1 MAASSDQCFRSE
13 VFSRYCPLN
22 PGVKPYL
29 PGITISKDH
38 SFVKKMDDWKSAHG
52 RKRKDELTPPVIR
65 EHPGNPLA
73 VIEGSDKID
82 YVMTDKNHGG
92 RYFADELAQRQASD
106 LCWDLGDGVAGQ
118 LGVHPTY
125 LSCVIMVPTD
135 GTQVNYRYDK
145 SVYASAYTRQSSA
158 KVAKEQLPKTIK
170 GTTLQE
176 VVNEVM
182 NSDMVV
188 QSIRKNIGYYEL
200 STNDRFENL
209 SDQKLGE
216 LLAVDANHLSGTD
229 DISLSPLFV
238 QKIVKTEYEP
248 RPDGSSVTYPLFDY
262 GFGKMFNESN
272 ILKKNPVCRLSKF
285 RKGRS
290 VRFYRRV
297 GMACPSFLGVG
308 GTLALQDE
316 DELDERDRILKDNQ
330 EYQMERMQM
339 RGITP
344 YEKTKTYATGSFDL
358 VYNTG
363 NKDAAPKKKVAH
375 FQLFTKTKLDHR
387 AVLPFVLVLEMIKSE
402 LVTYLAL
409 ICIIHHQMNN
419 PQSCRFESGDVK
431 PGDATISMYQRLVET
446 LFPCSAWWGDGTI
459 VSGDKWKMTTKMV
472 LSRQPTFLSSTE
484 KSTEEVLDITGADE
498 RTKTK
503 WNKITGTLRENGQF
517 RHYLFLPVM
526 ESKSLTFTQDDR
538 VFCTNNRSRI
548 LKDDQVKKL
557 FEHRFERTK
566 GPLPRT
572 VVSAV
577 VYLGALE
584 KPKDDF
590 KVTRMTL
597 DLQQPCNTLL
607 KAETIRIFRIVND
620 NTGEQE
626 PEYDVKINGY
636 VEALRISAFRN
647 NEVLSTS
654 NIEEYLKRLNLPENE
669 KADVMRCFE
678 DQEALEETREFHGE
692 CEGSQKN
699 WDGEEPSAKKAR
711 LSDDN

>member
-13 VFSRYCPLN
+13 FFSRYCPLN

-38 SFVKKMDDWKSAHG
+38 SFVKKMDDWKIAHG
-52 RKRKDELTPPVIR
+52 GKRNDELTPPVIR

-73 VIEGSDKID
+73 VIEGSDNID
-82 YVMTDKNHGG
+82 YVLTDKNHGG
-92 RYFADELAQRQASD
+92 RYFADELAQRQALS
-106 LCWDLGDGVAGQ
+106 LCWDLGDGVAAQ
-118 LGVHPTY
+118 LGVHPLY
-125 LSCVIMVPTD
+125 FSCVIMLPTD
-135 GTQVNYRYDK
+135 GTQTNYRYDK
-145 SVYASAYTRQSSA
+145 SVYTNAYMRQSSA
-158 KVAKEQLPKTIK
+158 KVAKEQLPETIK
-170 GTTLQE
+170 GTTLHE

-188 QSIRKNIGYYEL
+188 QTIRKNIGYYEL

-209 SDQKLGE
+209 SNQKLRE
-216 LLAVDANHLSGTD
+216 LLDVDANHLSGTD

-238 QKIVKTEYEP
+238 QKIRKTEYEP

-262 GFGKMFNESN
+262 GFGKLFNESN
-272 ILKKNPVCRLSKF
+272 ILTGRVCRLTKF
-285 RKGRS
+285 RKGKS
-290 VRFYRRV
+290 VKFYRRV
-297 GMACPSFLGVG
+297 GLACPSFLSVG

-316 DELDERDRILKDNQ
+316 DELEERDRILKDNQ
-330 EYQMERMQM
+330 EYQIERMQM
-339 RGITP
+339 RGLTP
-344 YEKTKTYATGSFDL
+344 YEKSKTYATGSFDL

-363 NKDAAPKKKVAH
+363 SKDAAPKKKVAH
-375 FQLFTKTKLDHR
+375 FQLFTRTKLDHR

-419 PQSCRFESGDVK
+419 PHSCRFESGDVK
-431 PGDATISMYQRLVET
+431 PGDATISVYQRLVET

-459 VSGDKWKMTTKMV
+459 ISGDKWKMTTKMI
-472 LSRQPTFLSSTE
+472 LSRWATFLSSSE
-484 KSTEEVLDITGADE
+484 ESTEEVLDVAGADE

-503 WNKITGTLRENGQF
+503 WNKIMETLRENGQF
-517 RHYLFLPVM
+517 HHYLFLPVL
-526 ESKSLTFTQDDR
+526 ESKSLTFTKDDR
-538 VFCTNNRSRI
+538 VFCTNNRKCI
-548 LKDDQVKKL
+548 LTENQVKKL
-557 FEHRFERTK
+557 FDHRFERTK

-577 VYLGALE
+577 VSLGALE
-584 KPKDDF
+584 KPKEDF

-597 DLQQPCNTLL
+597 DLQQPSNTLL
-607 KAETIRIFRIVND
+607 KAETIRIFRIVSD

-636 VEALRISAFRN
+636 VEALRISAFKN

-654 NIEEYLKRLNLPENE
+654 NIQEYLECLNLPENE
-669 KADVMRCFE
+669 KADVITCFE
-678 DQEALEETREFHGE
+678 DQEATEETREFEGE
-692 CEGSQKN
+692 CEGNQKN
-699 WDGEEPSAKKAR
+699 SDREEPIAKKAR